1 MSERGKERSKKKK
14 EAFRLAMTYT
24 KELLEPYKLYC
35 VSKDMMHR
43 CINQSTSRVKENS
56 KFSRLHKVASIH
68 AGNLGLGNVETILM
82 KSNCEYLINMQKGFA
97 LLHRIKDSRGLV
109 NTDVN
114 IIISIEEAEALTAL
128 RDLPDM
134 VFKLKYHRFR

>member
-82 KSNCEYLINMQKGFA
+82 TPTCEYLINEQKGFA
-97 LLHRIKDSRGLV
+97 LLHRIKDSRGSV
-109 NTDVN
+109 DTDVN